1 MEPIYLDHAATT
13 PLDPEVRTAMEPY
26 LTEAFGNPSSS
37 HRWGRAARAA
47 VDEAR
52 ERVAQ
57 VLGADPREIVFTAGG
72 TEADN
77 LALRGVAWAARRAG
91 RGRHLI
97 VSAVEH
103 HAVLHTAEELAAD
116 GFEVTVL
123 PVDEEG
129 FVDPDRVLEALRTDT
144 VLVSLIYANNE
155 IGTIQPIAEI
165 GRVLRARGIP
175 FHTDAVQAAGHLPL
189 RVDELGV
196 DLLSLSG
203 HKFYGPKGVGVL
215 YVRHGTPILPQIT
228 GGGQERGLRSGT
240 ENVAG
245 IVGLAAALE
254 KAERLRESEARR
266 LRPLRDRLLEEIP
279 RRIPGTRITGPWG
292 GDRRLPHHASF
303 VFDGVAGDSLVLLLD
318 REGIAA
324 SSGSACSAGVL
335 EPSHV
340 VLALGV
346 PPEQAVGSL
355 RLTLGRGTTPEQ
367 IDRVLEVLPRAVA
380 RIRELAEV

>member
-279 RRIPGTRITGPWG
+279 RRIPGTRITGPRG